1 MSSGSLNLKFIL
13 YTAFRLSP
21 FIIVSFFSLSSIINN
36 DLKGIVYLAG
46 LLLVC
51 AAAVVIGNTVNLD
64 TIDTGKLNEQI
75 CNTLTL
81 SDAGRISRIPLSLVV
96 ITYTFFYLVDVI
108 IHYKLVKDNIPTFM
122 IFSVLIM
129 AELFWNRV
137 YNCAGFKTLILAI
150 FIGIFGGVAWARVI
164 RSTGSIK
171 LQYFSGISNSQVC
184 SRPSK
189 QQFRCTQ
196 NKK

>member
-1 MSSGSLNLKFIL
+1 
-13 YTAFRLSP
+13 
-21 FIIVSFFSLSSIINN
+21 
-36 DLKGIVYLAG
+36 LKGIVYLAG

-51 AAAVVIGNTVNLD
+51 AAAVVIGNTVN
-64 TIDTGKLNEQI
+64 IDGIESNKLNEQI

-108 IHYKLVKDNIPTFM
+108 IHYKLIKDNIPTFI

-129 AELFWNRV
+129 AELFWNRI
-137 YNCAGFKTLILAI
+137 YGCAGLKTLIIAI
-150 FIGIFGGVAWARVI
+150 FIGIFGGVIWARVI

-196 NKK
+196 NKN

>member
-1 MSSGSLNLKFIL
+1 MSSGTLSLKFIF

-21 FIIVSFFSLSSIINN
+21 FIIVSFFSLSSILNN

-46 LLLVC
+46 LLLIC
-51 AAAVVIGNTVNLD
+51 AAAVLLGNTINLETFETD
-64 TIDTGKLNEQI
+64 KLNEQI

-81 SDAGRISRIPLSLVV
+81 SDMGRVSKVPLSLVA

-108 IHYKLVKDNIPTFM
+108 VHYKLVKENVPTFM
-122 IFSVLIM
+122 LFSSLIA
-129 AELFWNRV
+129 AELYWNRI
-137 YNCAGFKTLILAI
+137 YGCAGLKTLMLAI
-150 FIGIFGGVAWARVI
+150 FLGIFGGVIWARII

-171 LQYFSGISNSQVC
+171 LQYFSGINNKQVC

-189 QQFRCTQ
+189 QRFKCTTTTT
-196 NKK
+196 

>member
-1 MSSGSLNLKFIL
+1 MSSGSLSLKFIF

-21 FIIVSFFSLSSIINN
+21 FIIVSFFSLSSILNN

-51 AAAVVIGNTVNLD
+51 AGAVVLGNTINLESFETD
-64 TIDTGKLNEQI
+64 KLNEQI

-81 SDAGRISRIPLSLVV
+81 SDMGRVSKIPLSLVA
-96 ITYTFFYLVDVI
+96 ITYTFFYLVDI
-108 IHYKLVKDNIPTFM
+108 IVHYKLVKENIPTFM
-122 IFSVLIM
+122 LFSSLIM
-129 AELFWNRV
+129 AELYWNRI
-137 YNCAGFKTLILAI
+137 YGCAGLKTLMMAI
-150 FIGIFGGVAWARVI
+150 FVGIFGGVCWARII

-171 LQYFSGISNSQVC
+171 LQYFSGISNNQVC

-189 QQFRCTQ
+189 QQFKCTT
-196 NKK
+196 NKT